1 MLARQ
6 RGQVVCLLIFV
17 LLTNLFVFPLF
28 SVSYQLTPEV
38 RASSFSGEDIL
49 KGAGVALALI
59 VITQTLFRA
68 RDGDSRVE
76 EEYYEEG
83 IDRITGTEEM
93 GESIDFAASDVSKQ
107 EIDLLARVV
116 HGEARGEPFE
126 GQVAVAAVVLNRVK
140 SGDFPDEIE
149 EVIYQEGQFIVVEDG
164 QFDLYP
170 GEKSYQAVFQ
180 ALEGE
185 DPSQGAYYFYNPIKA
200 RTFWWLRTREKTV
213 QIGNHVF
220 AK

>member
-17 LLTNLFVFPLF
+17 LLINLFLFPLF
-28 SVSYQLTPEV
+28 STSFQLTPEI

-59 VITQTLFRA
+59 VITQTLFRT

-76 EEYYEEG
+76 EEHYEERT
-83 IDRITGTEEM
+83 DRITEAEDREER
-93 GESIDFAASDVSKQ
+93 IDFTASDISKQ
-107 EIDLLARVV
+107 EVNLLARVV
-116 HGEARGEPFE
+116 YGEARGEPFE

-140 SGDFPDEIE
+140 SGDFPDKIE
-149 EVIYQEGQFIVVEDG
+149 EVIYQEGQFIAVEDG

-170 GEKSYQAVFQ
+170 GEKSYQAVYQ

-200 RTFWWLRTREKTV
+200 RTLWWLSAREKTV
-213 QIGNHVF
+213 QIGNHIF